1 MINTLLLLSGWW
13 GMQQSHRWGRPLFWL
28 AVGTQTH
35 TLIEIVTHHSDG
47 PLLFFPLNWSYRFPA
62 PISYW
67 EADYYGPVVIVV
79 ENVIIRLILGYFFM
93 HWWQQH
99 QVQLAR
105 GKQGDE

>member
-1 MINTLLLLSGWW
+1 MRQGW
-13 GMQQSHRWGRPLFWL
+13 RWGRLLFWL

-35 TLIEIVTHHSDG
+35 TLIDMVTHHSDG

-79 ENVIIRLILGYFFM
+79 ETVVNLLILGYFLL
-93 HWWQQH
+93 HWWQRRWRQP
-99 QVQLAR
+99 
-105 GKQGDE
+105 D